1 MEKWWESLLLLVSND
16 SNGWR
21 RNNDLLLC
29 SWTDYE
35 IKGQDKKEINN
46 SEVEWVSLT
55 KLSRMR
61 AVLRFSLSHRL
72 MKMSKGYSPRVVRTF
87 CVSFSP
93 SFLHV
98 FPTIFFV
105 CFVIESFFLSIS
117 MFRGGRRQDR
127 KGLEW
132 TRDRVFHISPW
143 VLYGDWGWW
152 DGGLGSM

>member
-1 MEKWWESLLLLVSND
+1 MEKWWESLLLLLVSND

-72 MKMSKGYSPRVVRTF
+72 MKMSKGYSPRVVPFASLFPRL
-87 CVSFSP
+87 FSM
-93 SFLHV
+93 
-98 FPTIFFV
+98 FFV

-117 MFRGGRRQDR
+117 TEDRDRRG
-127 KGLEW
+127 GLEW
-132 TRDRVFHISPW
+132 TRDPSSLL
-143 VLYGDWGWW
+143 VLGFLHGDWE
-152 DGGLGSM
+152 GGSGSIQVLFAFPCSP